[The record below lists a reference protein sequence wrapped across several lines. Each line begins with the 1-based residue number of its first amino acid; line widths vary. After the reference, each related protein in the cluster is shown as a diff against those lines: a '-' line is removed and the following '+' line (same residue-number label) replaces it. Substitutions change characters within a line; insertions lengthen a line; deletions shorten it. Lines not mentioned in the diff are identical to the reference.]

1 MSNIEII
8 VLIITGISWYFTWVK
23 VREKHTSLRWNL
35 APFGIGFTTCLWIAN
50 IFGG

>member
-1 MSNIEII
+1 MTDIEVI
-8 VLIITGISWYFTWVK
+8 VFIITFVSWWFMLIK
-23 VREKHTSLRWNL
+23 HRERHTALLWNL